1 MGYFTYYNLV
11 TICKKESSKK
21 VCKDVHINFST
32 NIKKL
37 AKLERRSR

>member
-1 MGYFTYYNLV
+1 MYPL
-11 TICKKESSKK
+11 KK
-21 VCKDVHINFST
+21 VCKAVHINFST